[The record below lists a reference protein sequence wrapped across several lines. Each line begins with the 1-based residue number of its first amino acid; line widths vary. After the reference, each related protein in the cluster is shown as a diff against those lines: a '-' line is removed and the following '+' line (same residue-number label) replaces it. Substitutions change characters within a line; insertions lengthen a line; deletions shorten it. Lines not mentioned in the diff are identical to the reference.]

1 MDHFFD
7 AMFNPNNRLS
17 GPAIEALKYF
27 KNQYTYRQMIEDRM
41 NELSADE
48 KKSAIIK
55 RNLF

>member
-1 MDHFFD
+1 
-7 AMFNPNNRLS
+7 MFNPNSRLS

-27 KNQYTYRQMIEDRM
+27 KTQYTYRQMIEDRM

-48 KKSAIIK
+48 RKSAIIK